1 MKCQQALSINCLPEE
16 ILQKI
21 VFLLPSSDL
30 KSAVLV
36 CRRWHRIA
44 MEPKLW
50 TDFMLCINYKNMG
63 MMRELL
69 RSERLRLIKSIK
81 FLTWFVPVRTSE
93 AVIKEISKHGEVEEL
108 IIRGHGLRSGVENLA
123 DVDPKLLSSCINK
136 MRKVS
141 LSKTAISKDQVNAV
155 FTDMSEA
162 SAIEEL
168 DIREN
173 DFSSVADKILETCLH
188 KMRVVTLSLAYE
200 NNYQKERLV
209 REIRRMSSVDIRY
222 G

>member
-1 MKCQQALSINCLPEE
+1 
-16 ILQKI
+16 
-21 VFLLPSSDL
+21 
-30 KSAVLV
+30 
-36 CRRWHRIA
+36 

-81 FLTWFVPVRTSE
+81 FLTWFVSVRTSE